1 VTVIAPVVH
10 ELRYPGSLE
19 KIGLVRAD
27 LAGFLGACPVL
38 DDARMVVSELAANAV
53 LHSRSCDST
62 FTVRAEIG
70 SARLRIEVSDNGG
83 TWDPRRQYIDDRPH
97 GLKIVAAICGHRRW
111 GFEGDHNGR
120 TVWAL
125 LTWEDCASE

>member
-1 VTVIAPVVH
+1 
-10 ELRYPGSLE
+10 
-19 KIGLVRAD
+19 
-27 LAGFLGACPVL
+27 
-38 DDARMVVSELAANAV
+38 MVVSELAANAV

-70 SARLRIEVSDNGG
+70 TAKLRIEVSDNGG
-83 TWDPRRQYIDDRPH
+83 TWAPRRQYIDDRPH
-97 GLKIVAAICGHRRW
+97 GLNLVAAICGHSGW
-111 GFEGDHNGR
+111 GFEGDSNGR